1 MSSLLKKCM
10 PQISQY
16 VAVCVTQEWVWS
28 IWIKRGKKVKHFGS
42 FGQAHP
48 AWTCFKSLPA
58 LSGPEL
64 WARTELHLQENQLR
78 TGLNTNHSYDN
89 SKVLSYLLFSWCM
102 MRSCTSNRFFS
113 LFLSHEQKQNNPKNQ
128 KRQWN
133 FVLYIFH
140 QDWILTHS
148 LRPLN
153 CWKAKVQ
160 LYKAKKTWR
169 VIFFTG
175 YVSWGF

>member
-1 MSSLLKKCM
+1 M
-10 PQISQY
+10 
-16 VAVCVTQEWVWS
+16 
-28 IWIKRGKKVKHFGS
+28 KHFGS

-89 SKVLSYLLFSWCM
+89 SKDLSYLLFSWCM

-113 LFLSHEQKQNNPKNQ
+113 LFLSDEQKQNNPKNQ

-160 LYKAKKTWR
+160 LYKAKKPWR
-169 VIFFTG
+169 VIFFIG